1 MTPDLI
7 TVIWVEGLD
16 KARAQE
22 IAAASEQRDGF
33 RVHAQREGFRGP
45 WRLLLP
51 DVHAIL
57 TDEADWDAVTWAMDP
72 AGLERLAQTLA
83 WLYAQLSG
91 EFTFEAVWGEEP
103 IDKLTSRD
111 ELLRIVRAGQIGTR
125 ARYRLPA
132 APLDGPTSPSGA

>member
-16 KARAQE
+16 KARAKE

-72 AGLERLAQTLA
+72 PGLERLAQTLA
-83 WLYAQLSG
+83 WLFAQLPG

-125 ARYRLPA
+125 GRYRLPA
-132 APLDGPTSPSGA
+132 AT